1 MSQQWFIY
9 KNIGSTMKEQQ
20 IPTTASW
27 KTQER
32 PTKSSSDLLRNFWGN
47 KNEAFLVFLKD
58 WLKLW

>member
-9 KNIGSTMKEQQ
+9 KNIGSTTKEQQ
-20 IPTTASW
+20 MPVTTSW
-27 KTQER
+27 KIHETS
-32 PTKSSSDLLRNFWGN
+32 TKALCDLLRNFWGN